1 MGLTGLEIFKLLP
14 KTNCKKCG
22 FLTCLAFAMAVANG
36 KSSLDACPDISAEAR
51 EMLSSASEPPIR
63 LITIGSGDR
72 VVEVGDETELFRHD
86 KRFNHPPAI
95 AVAVNDNENVE
106 AKIETVNKLVFE
118 RVGQHYEV
126 DMVALINAS
135 GDAAVF
141 KASAEKAAAKTDK
154 NFILVTRDPGAMEAA
169 LGVLA
174 SRKPLL
180 YGADNDN
187 YAQMTGLARA
197 GGCAL
202 AVRADGLEA
211 LAELT
216 AKITD
221 LGCRELVLDSGAPE
235 SSRILA
241 DLTQFR
247 RLAVRRKFR
256 PFGYPSITFT
266 TKEDPAEEMLQIAS
280 CVAKYAGIIVVKT
293 VKEEYL
299 LPLLSLRAN
308 IFTDPQKPAAVEP
321 GLHVIGEAGEGSPVY
336 CTTNFSLTYFLV
348 EGEVDATRIPSYI
361 LSVNTN
367 GTSVLTAYAD
377 NKFTAERI
385 ARAIK
390 DSGLEQ
396 KVKHKN
402 IVIPGA
408 VAVLKGRLEDESGWD
423 VIVGPREASGIRK
436 FAKMQFS

>member
-1 MGLTGLEIFKLLP
+1 M
-14 KTNCKKCG
+14 G
-22 FLTCLAFAMAVANG
+22 FLPAWPSPWLWQTQQ
-36 KSSLDACPDISAEAR
+36 SSFDACPDISAEAR
-51 EMLSSASEPPIR
+51 ESLSSASEPPIR
-63 LITIGSGDR
+63 LITIGSGAR

-106 AKIETVNKLVFE
+106 AKIDTINNLVFE

-141 KASAEKAAAKTDK
+141 KASAEKAAAETNK
-154 NFILVTRDPGAMEAA
+154 NFILVSRHPGSYGSCAR
-169 LGVLA
+169 VLA
-174 SRKPLL
+174 SEASPL
-180 YGADNDN
+180 YADNDN
-187 YAQMTGLARA
+187 YAQMAGLARA
-197 GGCAL
+197 GGCPL

-216 AKITD
+216 SKITD
-221 LGCRELVLDSGAPE
+221 LGCSELVLDSGATE

-241 DLTQFR
+241 DLTQLR

-256 PFGYPSITFT
+256 PFGYPFIVFT
-266 TKEDPAEEMLQIAS
+266 TKEDPAEEMLQIAT
-280 CVAKYAGIIVVKT
+280 CVAKYAGIIVIKT
-293 VKEEYL
+293 VKEEFL
-299 LPLLSLRAN
+299 LPLLALRAN
-308 IFTDPQKPAAVEP
+308 IFADPQKPAAVEP

-348 EGEVDATRIPSYI
+348 EGEVEATRIPSYI

-377 NKFTAERI
+377 NKFSAERI
-385 ARAIK
+385 AGAIK

-408 VAVLKGRLEDESGWD
+408 VAVLKGRLEEESGWN